1 MIIERYILKNYFGP
15 FIFSMSV
22 ITFVFIMDFI
32 IRYIDLFLSKGVP
45 FLVVMQTF
53 ALSLGHMFALI
64 IPMAVLPATLMTFG
78 NFAGENEITA
88 MRATGVSLYRMILPG
103 SFAALV
109 LSVGLVFYN
118 NMILPESNH
127 MLMNL
132 LIDINKKQPTVE
144 LQENRFIDDLKGYT
158 IYFQEKDDRT
168 GEIHDVQI
176 FKHNKKGLPTS
187 IVAERGRLSFM
198 DAEGILKVE
207 LYRGEIHE
215 LPGNKRDRRAYR
227 KTLFESYTL
236 HIRDVDRSL
245 QRSERTY
252 RGDREMSVGMMEEKI
267 AQLTADIE
275 LSYIKVNEKAN
286 QRVEQTF
293 RLLDREY
300 RHRRYGLADTDTAS
314 AAVTT
319 GGGRTRGPVASR
331 VAGGSSNNTPVRS
344 RNEFVTRQEIE
355 TQLNRRTSY
364 ERQVDRYRVE
374 IHKKYSI
381 PFACLIFVLV
391 GSPLAIRMGRSG
403 MNTAIGL
410 SILFF
415 LVYYV
420 FLIGGEKVADRGLV
434 APGVAMWAPN
444 VIFGLLAL
452 FMLRKAAREQ
462 SSGMTLWTWTKQLFR
477 RNAIPNPR

>member
-22 ITFVFIMDFI
+22 ITFVFIMDFV

-88 MRATGVSLYRMILPG
+88 MRATGLSMYRMILPG

-109 LSVGLVFYN
+109 LSIGLVFYN
-118 NMILPESNH
+118 NMVLPESNH

-168 GEIHDVQI
+168 GEINDVQI
-176 FKHNKKGLPTS
+176 FKHNKQGLPTS

-236 HIRDVDRSL
+236 HIRDVDR
-245 QRSERTY
+245 RSPSSRPISSSPTS
-252 RGDREMSVGMMEEKI
+252 RSTRRPPS
-267 AQLTADIE
+267 ASSRPSACSTATTAGGATV
-275 LSYIKVNEKAN
+275 LPTRPA
-286 QRVEQTF
+286 R
-293 RLLDREY
+293 
-300 RHRRYGLADTDTAS
+300 RHRLRR
-314 AAVTT
+314 AAGAARWRRGWP
-319 GGGRTRGPVASR
+319 GGPATIRR
-331 VAGGSSNNTPVRS
+331 RS
-344 RNEFVTRQEIE
+344 RA
-355 TQLNRRTSY
+355 TS
-364 ERQVDRYRVE
+364 
-374 IHKKYSI
+374 
-381 PFACLIFVLV
+381 L
-391 GSPLAIRMGRSG
+391 SPA
-403 MNTAIGL
+403 
-410 SILFF
+410 
-415 LVYYV
+415 
-420 FLIGGEKVADRGLV
+420 
-434 APGVAMWAPN
+434 
-444 VIFGLLAL
+444 
-452 FMLRKAAREQ
+452 RK
-462 SSGMTLWTWTKQLFR
+462 SKPS
-477 RNAIPNPR
+477 

>member
-1 MIIERYILKNYFGP
+1 MIIERYILKNYLGP

-53 ALSLGHMFALI
+53 VLSLGHMFALI

-88 MRATGVSLYRMILPG
+88 MRASGLSMYRMILPG
-103 SFAALV
+103 SAAALV
-109 LSVGLVFYN
+109 LSIGLVFYN
-118 NMILPESNH
+118 NMVLPESNH
-127 MLMNL
+127 KLMNL

-144 LQENRFIDDLKGYT
+144 LRENRFIDDIKGYT

-168 GEIHDVQI
+168 GEIRDVQI
-176 FKHNKKGLPTS
+176 FKHNNKGLPTS

-198 DAEGILKVE
+198 EKEGILKVE
-207 LYRGEIHE
+207 LHRGEIHE
-215 LPGNKRDRRAYR
+215 LPGNKRDRSAYR
-227 KTLFESYTL
+227 KTLFASYTL

-252 RGDREMSVGMMEEKI
+252 RGDREMSVGMMEQKI
-267 AQLTADIE
+267 AQLQADIE

-286 QRVEQTF
+286 DRIQATM
-293 RLLDREY
+293 RLLDRDY
-300 RHRRYGLADTDTAS
+300 RRRRYGLSDSTAV
-314 AAVTT
+314 AAAAKPA
-319 GGGRTRGPVASR
+319 GPVAAR
-331 VAGGSSNNTPVRS
+331 VAGGARNDTPAKS
-344 RNEFVTRQEIE
+344 RNEFITRQEIE

-420 FLIGGEKVADRGLV
+420 FLIGGEKMADRGLV
-434 APGVAMWAPN
+434 SPAVSMWAPN

-452 FMLRKAAREQ
+452 FLLRKAAREQ

>member
-22 ITFVFIMDFI
+22 LTFVFIMDFI
-32 IRYIDLFLSKGVP
+32 IRFIDQFLSKGVA

-53 ALSLGHMFALI
+53 VLSLGHMFALI

-88 MRATGVSLYRMILPG
+88 MRATGLSLYRMILPG
-103 SFAALV
+103 SLAALL
-109 LSVGLVFYN
+109 LSIALVFYN
-118 NMILPESNH
+118 NMVLPESNH
-127 MLMNL
+127 KLMNL
-132 LIDINKKQPTVE
+132 MIDINKKQPTME

-158 IYFQEKDDRT
+158 IYFEEKDDRT
-168 GEIHDVQI
+168 GAIKDVQI

-198 DAEGILKVE
+198 NAESILKLE
-207 LYRGEIHE
+207 LFRGEIHE
-215 LPGNKRDRRAYR
+215 LPGNKRDRSTYR
-227 KTLFESYTL
+227 KTRFESYTL

-245 QRSERTY
+245 QRTERTY
-252 RGDREMSVGMMEEKI
+252 RGDREMSVSMMQAKI
-267 AQLTADIE
+267 AQLQADVA
-275 LSYIKVNEKAN
+275 LSYIKVNEKATA
-286 QRVEQTF
+286 RVDRTF

-300 RHRRYGLADTDTAS
+300 RRRLYSVADTS
-314 AAVTT
+314 AAAAADPV
-319 GGGRTRGPVASR
+319 RRGPVAAR
-331 VAGGSSNNTPVRS
+331 IAGGTRNNTPAKS
-344 RNEFVTRQEIE
+344 RDEFVTRQEIE

-420 FLIGGEKVADRGLV
+420 FLIGGEKMADRGLV
-434 APGVAMWAPN
+434 APAVAMWAPN
-444 VIFGLLAL
+444 VIFGVLAL
-452 FMLRKAAREQ
+452 FLLRKAAREQ

>member
-88 MRATGVSLYRMILPG
+88 MRATGLSLYRMILPG
-103 SFAALV
+103 SLAALV

-118 NMILPESNH
+118 NMVLPESNH

-144 LQENRFIDDLKGYT
+144 LQENRFIDHLKGYT

-168 GEIHDVQI
+168 GAINDVQI

-187 IVAERGRLSFM
+187 IVADRGRLSFM
-198 DAEGILKVE
+198 EAEGILKVE
-207 LYRGEIHE
+207 LFRGEIHE
-215 LPGNKRDRRAYR
+215 LPGNKRDRSTYR

-245 QRSERTY
+245 QRTERTY
-252 RGDREMSVGMMEEKI
+252 RGDREMSVSMMEAKI
-267 AQLTADIE
+267 AQLRADIE
-275 LSYIKVNEKAN
+275 LSYIKVNEKAT

-300 RHRRYGLADTDTAS
+300 RRKRYGLADSSS
-314 AAVTT
+314 AAAAA
-319 GGGRTRGPVASR
+319 GSSPRGPVAAR
-331 VAGGSSNNTPVRS
+331 VAGGARNDTPARS

-403 MNTAIGL
+403 MNMAIGL

-420 FLIGGEKVADRGLV
+420 CLIGGEKMADRGMV
-434 APGVAMWAPN
+434 APGVAMWSPN

-452 FMLRKAAREQ
+452 FLLRKAAREQ